1 MTKQEMSKAVL
12 QAKKAA
18 GLSWQKLSEMT
29 GLAPVYLASCCYG
42 EHSMAKESAVA
53 LGKALSL
60 PDPVVSALQEF
71 PTKGASFGDKV
82 VPTDPLI
89 YRFYEIMAVYGLAIK
104 DVVHEKFG
112 DGIMS
117 AVDFTLD
124 VERQEDPKGDR
135 VVVTMS
141 GKFLPYK
148 RW

>member
-1 MTKQEMSKAVL
+1 MTKAELAKTLLESKQKKGLTWAELSRSVGMSEV
-12 QAKKAA
+12 
-18 GLSWQKLSEMT
+18 W
-29 GLAPVYLASCCYG
+29 LASLFYG
-42 EHSMAKESAVA
+42 ESSATPEIAAK
-53 LGKALSL
+53 LGELLDLSG
-60 PDPVVSALQEF
+60 PVKNAIQRCPL
-71 PTKGASFGDKV
+71 KGSGVGRNV

-124 VERQEDPKGDR
+124 VERQEDPNGDR